1 MVGRYQVCIEMSILV
16 MHKDPSKLEEVL
28 QVRMKATT
36 LKNGKMKDNVGS
48 IEQFIHTVYAQASQK
63 SWRVFEETTLYAS
76 ESM

>member
-36 LKNGKMKDNVGS
+36 LKNGKMKDYVGS
-48 IEQFIHTVYAQASQK
+48 I
-63 SWRVFEETTLYAS
+63 
-76 ESM
+76 